1 MRKNR
6 IKLYFLCNN
15 KIFFLNEANSVTQV
29 TSVSAKCSFKIGIRY
44 HIRHKTWTHNFKIV
58 FFCYPETEEFRY
70 SRKGRKAYEFLGC
83 QIAIVVQLLNSNQA
97 VFANFHQPPR
107 FFPWKLEETEL
118 ISKEKPL
125 ATRLRQ
131 RDGCDETCSFSA
143 RSSVAFF

>member
-1 MRKNR
+1 MGKRKCNSNVIWFSRLSVETKNPAMRKNR

-29 TSVSAKCSFKIGIRY
+29 TSVTAKCSFEIGIRY

-83 QIAIVVQLLNSNQA
+83 QIAIFVQLLNSNQA
-97 VFANFHQPPR
+97 VFANFHQPLSQGGSLGS
-107 FFPWKLEETEL
+107 WK
-118 ISKEKPL
+118 
-125 ATRLRQ
+125 RLN
-131 RDGCDETCSFSA
+131 
-143 RSSVAFF
+143 